1 MPDPSAAPT
10 AFPIHEFDV
19 LVIGAG
25 GAGLRAAIEASAA
38 GARVAVVSK
47 SLLGKA
53 HTVMAEGGVAAA
65 MGNVDDRDS
74 WRVHFADT
82 MRGGQYLNHP
92 RMAELHAKEAPDRVR
107 ELEAWG
113 ALFDRTADG
122 RILQRNFGGHRY
134 PRLAHVGDRTGL
146 EMIRTLQDHGIHRGI
161 TFHMETTIT
170 TLLKDGE
177 RIAGAF
183 GYERERGRFLVFKAP
198 AVVLAT
204 GGVGRAYAIT
214 SNSWE
219 YTGDGQSLA
228 YHAGAELM
236 DMEFMQFHPTTLN
249 PSGVLVTE
257 GARGEGGYLL
267 NSEGERFMS
276 KYAPNKLELASRDVV
291 SRSEATEILEGR
303 GINGSVLLDL
313 RHLGREKIM
322 ERLPQIRELAMAF
335 AGVDPIEAPIPIRPG
350 AHYHMGGV
358 HVDSW
363 GAAPHMQG
371 LFAAGE
377 CACVSV
383 HGANR
388 LGGNSLLEA
397 VVFGARTGGAAAR
410 YASQIFNG
418 RGIQATPEA
427 ARRTEEEIRVMLE
440 RTKGPKQHELR
451 DVLSD
456 TMQEKVGV
464 FRTESD
470 LREAQA
476 TVEDLR
482 EQFKGVVVTDKGR
495 TFNQSLIHTI
505 ETGYLLDL
513 AATMVAGAVE
523 RTESRGAHSRTD
535 HPERDDENWMK
546 HTLSYLEDDQI
557 RLDYSEVTVTKFEPQ
572 VRSY

>member
-1 MPDPSAAPT
+1 LLSHDVVVVGAGLAGMRAAIAAHEAGVDVALVTKVHPVRSHSGAAQGGINAALGNQSDDHPDSHTYDTVKGADYIGDQDAIEILCQTAPGE
-10 AFPIHEFDV
+10 IIQLEHW
-19 LVIGAG
+19 GAIFSRDETTGKIAQRPFG
-25 GAGLRAAIEASAA
+25 GAG
-38 GARVAVVSK
+38 
-47 SLLGKA
+47 
-53 HTVMAEGGVAAA
+53 
-65 MGNVDDRDS
+65 
-74 WRVHFADT
+74 
-82 MRGGQYLNHP
+82 
-92 RMAELHAKEAPDRVR
+92 
-107 ELEAWG
+107 
-113 ALFDRTADG
+113 
-122 RILQRNFGGHRY
+122 Y
-134 PRLAHVGDRTGL
+134 PRTCYAADLTGL
-146 EMIRTLQDHGIHRGI
+146 VILHTLYTVCVKYEIPTYEEWFVTELVKDSHGGCCGVVAYDMVHGQIQ
-161 TFHMETTIT
+161 TI
-170 TLLKDGE
+170 
-177 RIAGAF
+177 GA
-183 GYERERGRFLVFKAP
+183 K

-204 GGVGRAYAIT
+204 GGAGRVYRPST
-214 SNSWE
+214 NSHSS
-219 YTGDGQSLA
+219 TGDGMGLA
-228 YHAGAELM
+228 LHAGVPLK

-303 GINGSVLLDL
+303 GINGSILLDL
-313 RHLGREKIM
+313 RHLGHDKIM

-363 GAAPHMQG
+363 GAAPHMPG

-397 VVFGARTGGAAAR
+397 VVFGGRTGGAAAR
-410 YASQIFNG
+410 YATEVFNG
-418 RGIQATPEA
+418 RGMQATPEA
-427 ARRTEEEIRVMLE
+427 AFRYERTLRELLE
-440 RTKGPKQHELR
+440 RQRGPKQHELR
-451 DVLSD
+451 EVLAD

-464 FRTESD
+464 FRTDGE

-482 EQFKGVVVTDKGR
+482 ERYKGVVVTDKGR

-535 HPERDDENWMK
+535 FPERDDENWMK

-557 RLDYSEVTVTKFEPQ
+557 RLDYSEVTVTKYEPQ

>member
-1 MPDPSAAPT
+1 LLSHDVVVVGAGLAGMRAAIAAHEAGVDVALVTKVHPVRSHSGAAQGGINAALGNQTDDNPDNHTFDTVKGADYIGDQDAIEILCQTAPGEIIQLEHWG
-10 AFPIHEFDV
+10 AVFSRHETTGKIAQRPF
-19 LVIGAG
+19 G
-25 GAGLRAAIEASAA
+25 GAGFPRTCFAADLTGLVI
-38 GARVAVVSK
+38 
-47 SLLGKA
+47 L
-53 HTVMAEGGVAAA
+53 HTLYTVCVKYEIPTYEEWFVTEL
-65 MGNVDDRDS
+65 VRDS
-74 WRVHFADT
+74 HGGCSGVVAYDMVHGT
-82 MRGGQYLNHP
+82 IQTIG
-92 RMAELHAKEAPDRVR
+92 AK
-107 ELEAWG
+107 
-113 ALFDRTADG
+113 
-122 RILQRNFGGHRY
+122 
-134 PRLAHVGDRTGL
+134 
-146 EMIRTLQDHGIHRGI
+146 
-161 TFHMETTIT
+161 
-170 TLLKDGE
+170 
-177 RIAGAF
+177 
-183 GYERERGRFLVFKAP
+183 

-204 GGVGRAYAIT
+204 GGAGRVYRPST
-214 SNSWE
+214 NSHSS
-219 YTGDGQSLA
+219 TGDGMGLA
-228 YHAGAELM
+228 LAAGVPLK
-236 DMEFMQFHPTTLN
+236 DMEFMQFHPTTLKTN
-249 PSGVLVTE
+249 GVLVTE

-303 GINGSVLLDL
+303 GVDGCVLLDL

-363 GAAPHMQG
+363 GAAPHMPG

-397 VVFGARTGGAAAR
+397 VVFGGRTGGAAAR
-410 YASQIFNG
+410 YASEVFNG
-418 RGIQATPEA
+418 RALEASPAA
-427 ARRTEEEIRVMLE
+427 ARDYESKLRDLLDRTR
-440 RTKGPKQHELR
+440 GPKQHELR

-464 FRTESD
+464 FRTED
-470 LREAQA
+470 ELREAKK
-476 TVEDLR
+476 VVGELR
-482 EQFKGVVVTDKGR
+482 ERFKGVVVDDKGR

-513 AATMVAGAVE
+513 ADTMVTGAIA
-523 RTESRGAHSRTD
+523 RTESRGAHSRID
-535 HPERDDENWMK
+535 YPERDDENWMK
-546 HTLSYLEDDQI
+546 HTLAYLEDDEI
-557 RLDYSEVTVTKFEPQ
+557 RLDYSEVTVTKYEPQ

>member
-1 MPDPSAAPT
+1 LLSHDVVVVGAGLAGMRAAIAAHEAGADVALVTKVHPVRSHSGAAQGGINAALGNQTEDTPDNHTFDTVKGADYIGDQDAIEILCESAPDEIIQLEHWGAV
-10 AFPIHEFDV
+10 FSRHETTGKIAQRPF
-19 LVIGAG
+19 G
-25 GAGLRAAIEASAA
+25 GAGFPRTCFAAD
-38 GARVAVVSK
+38 
-47 SLLGKA
+47 L
-53 HTVMAEGGVAAA
+53 
-65 MGNVDDRDS
+65 
-74 WRVHFADT
+74 
-82 MRGGQYLNHP
+82 
-92 RMAELHAKEAPDRVR
+92 
-107 ELEAWG
+107 
-113 ALFDRTADG
+113 
-122 RILQRNFGGHRY
+122 
-134 PRLAHVGDRTGL
+134 TGL
-146 EMIRTLQDHGIHRGI
+146 VILHTLYTVCVKYEIPTYEEWFVTELVKDSHGGCCGVVAYDMVHG
-161 TFHMETTIT
+161 TVQTV
-170 TLLKDGE
+170 
-177 RIAGAF
+177 GA
-183 GYERERGRFLVFKAP
+183 K

-204 GGVGRAYAIT
+204 GGAGRVYRPST
-214 SNSWE
+214 NSHSS
-219 YTGDGQSLA
+219 TGDGMGLA
-228 YHAGAELM
+228 LAAGVPLK
-236 DMEFMQFHPTTLN
+236 DMEFMQFHPTTLKTN
-249 PSGVLVTE
+249 GVLVTE

-303 GINGSVLLDL
+303 GIDGCVLLDL

-322 ERLPQIRELAMAF
+322 ERLPQIRELSMAF

-397 VVFGARTGGAAAR
+397 VVYGARTGAAAAS
-410 YASQIFNG
+410 YATETFNG
-418 RGIQATPEA
+418 RALEA
-427 ARRTEEEIRVMLE
+427 NPHAASDYERKLRTLLE
-440 RTKGPKQHELR
+440 RERGPRQHELR
-451 DVLSD
+451 DVLAD

-464 FRTESD
+464 FRTETQ
-470 LREAQA
+470 LREAKA
-476 TVEDLR
+476 VVDDLR
-482 EQFKGVVVTDKGR
+482 GRFQGVVVTDKGR

-513 AATMVAGAVE
+513 ADTMVTGAVE
-523 RTESRGAHSRTD
+523 RTESRGAHSRLD

-546 HTLSYLEDDQI
+546 HTLAYLDDDEI
-557 RLDYSEVTVTKFEPQ
+557 RLDYSEVTVTKYEPQ

>member
-1 MPDPSAAPT
+1 
-10 AFPIHEFDV
+10 
-19 LVIGAG
+19 
-25 GAGLRAAIEASAA
+25 
-38 GARVAVVSK
+38 
-47 SLLGKA
+47 
-53 HTVMAEGGVAAA
+53 
-65 MGNVDDRDS
+65 
-74 WRVHFADT
+74 
-82 MRGGQYLNHP
+82 
-92 RMAELHAKEAPDRVR
+92 
-107 ELEAWG
+107 
-113 ALFDRTADG
+113 
-122 RILQRNFGGHRY
+122 
-134 PRLAHVGDRTGL
+134 
-146 EMIRTLQDHGIHRGI
+146 
-161 TFHMETTIT
+161 
-170 TLLKDGE
+170 
-177 RIAGAF
+177 
-183 GYERERGRFLVFKAP
+183 
-198 AVVLAT
+198 
-204 GGVGRAYAIT
+204 
-214 SNSWE
+214 
-219 YTGDGQSLA
+219 
-228 YHAGAELM
+228 
-236 DMEFMQFHPTTLN
+236 
-249 PSGVLVTE
+249 
-257 GARGEGGYLL
+257 
-267 NSEGERFMS
+267 
-276 KYAPNKLELASRDVV
+276 VV

-303 GINGSVLLDL
+303 GINGSVMLDL

-363 GAAPHMQG
+363 GAAPHMPG

-410 YASQIFNG
+410 YVSQFNG

-427 ARRTEEEIRVMLE
+427 AERTEEEIRGMLE
-440 RTKGPKQHELR
+440 RTRGPQQHELR

-464 FRTESD
+464 FRTESE

-476 TVEDLR
+476 TVDDLR